1 MATKTHKNISK
12 NQNQPET
19 KTILEVRSTCSG
31 KKKQKCRSNY
41 IYKMKLN
48 NTKMTP
54 ILAHWHAPCKIQN
67 MINLKKCRFPNVFL
81 KQNKNILFMNLK
93 LVVY

>member
-31 KKKQKCRSNY
+31 KKKK
-41 IYKMKLN
+41 
-48 NTKMTP
+48 
-54 ILAHWHAPCKIQN
+54 
-67 MINLKKCRFPNVFL
+67 NVGQTTFI
-81 KQNKNILFMNLK
+81 K
-93 LVVY
+93 